1 MLYQNEIFI
10 SYAHLDNET
19 AIQGQNGWI
28 SDFHRAL
35 EVRVAQLL
43 GRKPTVWRD
52 PKLTGND
59 LFPETIVDRLGQTAV
74 LVTILSPRYIKS
86 EWCRREFHSFCD
98 TFSETPSSSPGTKSR
113 IFKVVKTPLPSSLD
127 FDLQPLLQ
135 PLLGYEFFKVDSQ
148 SGHFHELDLAF
159 GPAAM
164 ADYWL
169 RLDDLAQDVAKLLDS
184 IVGAVKEPNAPDR
197 PLVYLAETSVD
208 VKEQYSSIRRDL
220 ERKGYLVLPRQ
231 SLPLEADKARS
242 FVCEQLSQCAISVHL
257 FGSHY
262 GVVPDGSS
270 LSLAEMQHE
279 TAIQCSQ
286 QKGLIRL
293 VWLRPGVRP
302 EDARQQGLI
311 DRLRSDPRWD
321 QNADLLE
328 TSIESVKTLIE
339 QRLSDLETQTKIK
352 VATPVSVSAAD
363 QLRRIY
369 LICDEQD
376 RQSIASLRDFL
387 FDQRFEVILPMFEG
401 DETEVRL
408 DHEDNLRTCDSA
420 IIYHGESPDLF
431 LRRKLRE
438 VRKILGGPGSSRLRL
453 IIVCLAQPV
462 TAEKQ
467 SFRTLEATLINQTDG
482 FNPEAW
488 QPVLNQIRAKGA
500 SG

>member
-1 MLYQNEIFI
+1 MVYKNEIFI

-28 SDFHRAL
+28 NDFHRAL

-59 LFPETIVDRLGQTAV
+59 LFADTIAEQLGQTAV

-86 EWCRREFHSFCD
+86 DWCRREFHSFCN
-98 TFSETPSSSPGTKSR
+98 TCAQSTSSSPGTKSR
-113 IFKVVKTPLPSSLD
+113 VFKVVKTPLPDSLE

-184 IVGAVKEPNAPDR
+184 ILGEVKEAYAPDR
-197 PLVYLAETSVD
+197 PSVYLAETSFD
-208 VKEQYSSIRRDL
+208 VREQYSSIRRDL
-220 ERKGYLVLPRQ
+220 ERKGYLVLPQQ
-231 SLPLEADKARS
+231 SLPLEAEKVQS
-242 FVCEQLSQCAISVHL
+242 FICEQLSQCAISVHL
-257 FGSHY
+257 LGSHY
-262 GVVPDGSS
+262 GVVPDGSA
-270 LSLAEMQHE
+270 LSLAEIQHE
-279 TAIQCSQ
+279 VAIQCAQ
-286 QKGLIRL
+286 QKSLIRL
-293 VWLRPGVRP
+293 VWIPPGVKA
-302 EDARQQGLI
+302 EDARQQSLI
-311 DRLRSDPRWD
+311 DRLRSDTRWG
-321 QNADLLE
+321 QSADLLE

-339 QRLSDLETQTKIK
+339 QRLADLETQTVKTK
-352 VATPVSVSAAD
+352 PVAVSSANRP
-363 QLRRIY
+363 QRVY

-387 FDQRFEVILPMFEG
+387 FDQRFEVLLPLFEG
-401 DETEVRL
+401 DESEVRL
-408 DHEDNLRTCDSA
+408 DHEDNLRSCDLA
-420 IIYHGESPDLF
+420 IIYHGESTDLF

-438 VRKILGGPGSSRLRL
+438 LRKISGSPEGSRLRL
-453 IIVCLAQPV
+453 IVVCLAPPV

-467 SFRTLEATLINQTDG
+467 NFRTLEALQITQTDG
-482 FNPEAW
+482 FNPESW
-488 QPVLNQIRAKGA
+488 KPVLNQLRDKGA
-500 SG
+500 SA